1 MRPRRVQP
9 AGAHLLPLQVCQRRL
24 LFEWGLGILP
34 AFLILAGQTVLGGDP
49 AIQEHYGQPPIEVW
63 AWFSPLVMPTLLLLL
78 GVVGAQAQQHEGAGK
93 SIDRFYY
100 RLAFTLAAVYLGIIN
115 VIVIGAPILAETT
128 RMFSSA
134 VESLL
139 EHTSLFLGA
148 LQGVVDAALGTLVV
162 KAAAK

>member
-1 MRPRRVQP
+1 
-9 AGAHLLPLQVCQRRL
+9 
-24 LFEWGLGILP
+24 
-34 AFLILAGQTVLGGDP
+34 
-49 AIQEHYGQPPIEVW
+49 
-63 AWFSPLVMPTLLLLL
+63 MPTLLLLF

-93 SIDRFYY
+93 SIDLFYY

-128 RMFSSA
+128 RTFSSA